1 MQAST
6 SAASDGYFQ
15 ARASQLRH
23 SMSRSHSR
31 GSSPSSASKSRAAV
45 AAARAPL
52 SSSTRRPSP
61 LRSSQYQQ
69 VAPLT
74 RKALDWANDQMTTVS
89 KEMENLLELKYRGD
103 IQEYMYHMEVR
114 STTVA
119 TKLGLT
125 LTASSQLKTMPSI
138 ELIDMQPE
146 IQWFMR
152 KYLMEF
158 IIEVHQQH
166 ALRAETLY
174 LAVNILDRYVSK
186 RIVFKKHYQLV
197 GW

>member
-1 MQAST
+1 
-6 SAASDGYFQ
+6 
-15 ARASQLRH
+15 
-23 SMSRSHSR
+23 
-31 GSSPSSASKSRAAV
+31 
-45 AAARAPL
+45 
-52 SSSTRRPSP
+52 
-61 LRSSQYQQ
+61 
-69 VAPLT
+69 
-74 RKALDWANDQMTTVS
+74 
-89 KEMENLLELKYRGD
+89 
-103 IQEYMYHMEVR
+103 MEVR